1 MDKCTLDFKCI
12 LDKDINNLV
21 SAPTMNCLKK
31 YLTEEELKDVYV
43 ACIDEEYIDGI
54 GICEHYNVDTKN
66 GANCLICE
74 CKRGDNRKYVAL
86 VVPVSYKYNMST
98 TIRKYT
104 NSRMVS
110 VAPLEKVLED
120 TKMEYGSINPIG
132 LPDYYDIIIDTKVM
146 DVDRIICGSGL
157 RISKLSL
164 PTAYLRK
171 LPNVYIMDNVAKE
184 I

>member
-1 MDKCTLDFKCI
+1 MDKCTLDFRCI
-12 LDKDINNLV
+12 LYENAANMV
-21 SAPTMNCLKK
+21 SKPTINCLMK
-31 YLTEEELKDVYV
+31 YLTHEELKNVFV
-43 ACIDEEYIDGI
+43 ASIDEEYIDGTS
-54 GICEHYNVDTKN
+54 ICEHYNVDTKN

-74 CKRGDNRKYVAL
+74 CKRGNVRKCVAL
-86 VVPVSYKYNMST
+86 VVPVGYKYNMST

-132 LPDYYDIIIDTKVM
+132 LPDEYDIIIDSKVM
-146 DVDRIICGSGL
+146 NVDRIICGSGV
-157 RISKLSL
+157 RISKLSI
-164 PTAYLRK
+164 PTEYLKK
-171 LPNVYIMDNVAKE
+171 LPNIYIMDNVAKE